1 MKKLCRM
8 LAVAI
13 VAVLLAGCHDTPNN
27 KPCDI
32 PDNTTV
38 ISVENDNE
46 SGFISLSKCQRFDA
60 DWGEEQPLRMVKWQ
74 NIKLSAEDAEKYPE
88 LCDALDALNDEEDK
102 AAALT
107 IADMRE
113 YPEEEIMTTLY
124 ANTEKYVLRADKAIV
139 SILGEYEDYF
149 GGAHGY
155 YAKGGT
161 NLSPVTGGAINLFDV
176 VTDKDALYTLIF
188 NYLLENYEG
197 EFYEEKRE
205 DLYEHFDNGF
215 NWSMDYNKINIY
227 FNPYEIA
234 SYAAGLIE
242 FELWFDEHPEMIDKK
257 YTDAPPSYAVELSHF
272 KEFKFDMDKTDG
284 KRDVI
289 LVGSYGSEDYGCD
302 QLAIS
307 LNLIEYTEDELY
319 GVQFTPVLVCL
330 EGKYYLY
337 GEIGTGNG
345 SNYINVY
352 DLNGSKVERIETVE
366 LGFKKL
372 SDYEN
377 NEYGGYY
384 RDIPS
389 NPSNM
394 KLERYIY
401 LLDTPN
407 TAYKTYSINK
417 TTALLETD
425 DEYFTINE
433 DNDEKITLCDI
444 EVQLLP
450 DGEAL
455 TLPEGT
461 TLMPLY
467 TDGESYMDFVFEAG
481 QKCRVNIESG
491 DGTNTVNGKDVS
503 ECFADKYFGVSED
516 NTGILSF
523 EEASSELSEIYDVQT
538 SLENGMVLVDYDMV
552 EHINEIPHTCV
563 ALATDH
569 EDHTVVEKIYAVAP
583 ESVYEYDAAL
593 DEWTAVGFG

>member
-1 MKKLCRM
+1 M
-8 LAVAI
+8 LATALI
-13 VAVLLAGCHDTPNN
+13 TIFFAGCNDTPDI
-27 KPCDI
+27 KPDEN
-32 PDNTTV
+32 PDNTPV
-38 ISVENDNE
+38 ISVENN
-46 SGFISLSKCQRFDA
+46 SGFGLISLSKCQRFDA

-74 NIKLSAEDAEKYPE
+74 NIKLSDEDAEKYPE
-88 LCDALDALNDEEDK
+88 LSDALAALNNEEDE
-102 AAALT
+102 AATSQMQAFC
-107 IADMRE
+107 E
-113 YPEEEIMTTLY
+113 YTDYEGSSTLY
-124 ANTEKYVLRADKAIV
+124 ANTEKYILRADKAVV
-139 SILGEYEDYF
+139 SILGEYESYS

-155 YAKGGT
+155 YAKAGT
-161 NLSPVTGGAINLFDV
+161 NLSPETGEEIDLFDV

-188 NYLLENYEG
+188 GYLLENYEG

-205 DLYEHFDNGF
+205 DLYEHFDNGL
-215 NWSMDYNKINIY
+215 NWSIDYNKINIY

-257 YTDAPPSYAVELSHF
+257 YTDAPSSYAVELSNF
-272 KEFKFDMDKTDG
+272 KEFKFDRDKSDG

-289 LVGSYGSEDYGCD
+289 LAGSYGSEDYQCD
-302 QLAIS
+302 RLAIS
-307 LNLIEYTEDELY
+307 LNLRECTEDELY

-337 GEIGTGNG
+337 GEIGTENG

-352 DLNGSKVERIETVE
+352 DLNGSGVKKIKTVE

-433 DNDEKITLCDI
+433 DNGEKITLCDI
-444 EVQLLP
+444 EVQMLP
-450 DGEAL
+450 DGEIL
-455 TLPEGT
+455 TLPVGT

-467 TDGESYMDFVFEAG
+467 TDGSSYVDFIFEAG
-481 QKCRVNIESG
+481 QRCRVDIQSH
-491 DGTNTVNGKDVS
+491 DGINTINGKDVS
-503 ECFADKYFGVSED
+503 DCFADKY
-516 NTGILSF
+516 
-523 EEASSELSEIYDVQT
+523 
-538 SLENGMVLVDYDMV
+538 
-552 EHINEIPHTCV
+552 
-563 ALATDH
+563 
-569 EDHTVVEKIYAVAP
+569 
-583 ESVYEYDAAL
+583 
-593 DEWTAVGFG
+593 